1 MNEKAN
7 RLYCRLLSLDDT
19 GQLLCSASSR
29 YLAGVGG
36 WLYNV
41 FRLLR
46 RRKIHQT
53 SSGLE
58 VV

>member
-7 RLYCRLLSLDDT
+7 KPHCRLLPFGNT

-46 RRKIHQT
+46 RHKTHQT

>member
-7 RLYCRLLSLDDT
+7 KLHCWFLPFGNT
-19 GQLLCSASSR
+19 GQLLCSASGR

-46 RRKIHQT
+46 CHKTRQT
-53 SSGLE
+53 SSRLE

>member
-7 RLYCRLLSLDDT
+7 ELRCRFLPFGNT

-36 WLYNV
+36 WLYNI

-46 RRKIHQT
+46 CHKTHQT
-53 SSGLE
+53 SSRLE

>member
-7 RLYCRLLSLDDT
+7 RLYCQLLSFGDT
-19 GQLLCSASSR
+19 GQLLRSASSR

-46 RRKIHQT
+46 RHKTHQT

>member
-1 MNEKAN
+1 MNEKVN
-7 RLYCRLLSLDDT
+7 RLHCRFLPVGDT
-19 GQLLCSASSR
+19 SQLFCPAFGR
-29 YLAGVGG
+29 YLAGIGG

-46 RRKIHQT
+46 RHKTHQT

>member
-7 RLYCRLLSLDDT
+7 ELRCRFLPFGDT
-19 GQLLCSASSR
+19 GQLLCSASGR

-46 RRKIHQT
+46 RHKTHQT
-53 SSGLE
+53 SSRLE